1 MLNQERLK
9 ETLDTANFEC
19 WGCER
24 TATPVRVFAV
34 HLHATG
40 CSLREIQEILRLFGV
55 ERSHQAIWYR
65 VHKISHSSLDPLEVK
80 PKRVAVDETAVKI
93 NGKLCWLYTAIYLTQ
108 SLFWRRIVRTIWYWS
123 GGCIHSS
130 PYRETPSLRLSP
142 ETVGFWCAHNTNS
155 SCGCRISRQ
164 WIRLSDCTQLIM
176 ITRSPKQYWQKPY

>member
-55 ERSHQAIWYR
+55 ERSHQAIWHR
-65 VHKISHSSLDPLEVK
+65 IRKIYDSFPDPLEVK

-108 SLFWRRIVRTIWYWS
+108 SLFLTPNRSNDMVLIRRLYPFIALPRNTIS
-123 GGCIHSS
+123 PILCFSS
-130 PYRETPSLRLSP
+130 
-142 ETVGFWCAHNTNS
+142 TVSN
-155 SCGCRISRQ
+155 
-164 WIRLSDCTQLIM
+164 IRLLSLD
-176 ITRSPKQYWQKPY
+176 